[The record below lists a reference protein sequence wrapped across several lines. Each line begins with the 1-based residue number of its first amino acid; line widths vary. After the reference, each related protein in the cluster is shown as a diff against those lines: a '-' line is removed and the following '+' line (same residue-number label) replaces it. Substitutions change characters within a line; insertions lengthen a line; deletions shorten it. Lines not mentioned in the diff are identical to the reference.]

1 MLFIAV
7 FGTRALDLGASWW
20 LKIWSE
26 SYENVPGGDSGNLT
40 TNVFSQNYGVKSI
53 LPASTLEWPITV
65 SPKLKNLTP
74 PSSTVIEEV
83 IEDIDLT
90 KYLGIYVLLSIATM
104 TVRVVKYIVIFYGGL
119 RASKELYV
127 LMLDRVFHAR
137 LRYFDRTHGNN
148 LLRLESTKIPFH

>member
-1 MLFIAV
+1 M
-7 FGTRALDLGASWW
+7 
-20 LKIWSE
+20 KIGSQ

-65 SPKLKNLTP
+65 SPKLKNLTAL
-74 PSSTVIEEV
+74 SSTVIKEV

-90 KYLGIYVLLSIATM
+90 KYLGIYLLLSLATM

-119 RASKELYV
+119 RASKKLYI
-127 LMLDRVFHAR
+127 LTLDRVFHAP
-137 LRYFDRTHGNN
+137 LRYFDRTHVGNN
-148 LLRLESTKIPFH
+148 LLRLESIKIPFH